1 MVIKTTIDSI
11 CEFVGGSQPEKA
23 VFKYEEEDGYIRLI
37 QTRDYK
43 SDNFK
48 TYIPLELA
56 KKFCDET
63 DIIIGRY
70 GPPIF
75 QIFRGLSGAYNVAL
89 MKAIPK
95 DNVLKDYLY
104 YFLKQ
109 DKVFRYVDAL
119 SARTGGQTGVDL
131 ESLRKYPV
139 LLPDLEYQK
148 KVVGILKNLDDKIA
162 LNNKISQYIE
172 KMCLATFEHW
182 FLQFDFI
189 GIDGKPYASSGG
201 EMKWDSDLG
210 RDIPKAWAI
219 GSISDLGEIIA
230 GGTPST
236 DNPSY
241 YAEKGIAW
249 ITPNDLSEQIDKM
262 FIAHGERDISEAGLK
277 NSSAV
282 LMPKG
287 AILYSSRAPIGY
299 IAIATNEVST
309 NQGFKSVVPNGVYG
323 TYFVYYLLKKY
334 TPGIASQGTGTT
346 FKEVS
351 KDTFSEYK
359 IVLPPSDLARKFDE
373 FVAPYCEARK
383 KYEEESK
390 ELAKLRDYI
399 LPMLMTG
406 QIKIS

>member
-23 VFKYEEEDGYIRLI
+23 VFKYEEEEGYIRLI

-48 TYIPLELA
+48 TYIPIELA

-162 LNNKISQYIE
+162 LNNKISQNIE
-172 KMCLATFEHW
+172 KMCLAMFEHW

-189 GIDGKPYASSGG
+189 GSDGKPYASSGG
-201 EMKWDSDLG
+201 EMKWNSDLG
-210 RDIPKAWAI
+210 HDIPKDWTS
-219 GSISDLGEIIA
+219 GSISDLGEIVA

-236 DNPSY
+236 DNLEY

-262 FIAHGERDISEAGLK
+262 FIDHGERDISEAGLK

-309 NQGFKSVVPNGVYG
+309 NQGFKSVVPNGIYG

-359 IVLPPSDLARKFDE
+359 IVLPPSNLARQFDE
-373 FVAPYCEARK
+373 FVEPYCDARK

-390 ELAKLRDYI
+390 ELAKLRDFI